1 MSIAATGVRRAVGP
15 TARTVSVTLG
25 NRTPSYYSRCRPLP
39 LAMTTR
45 SLSSE
50 SLPFDVRLLI
60 NDSVDT
66 ESPQARLL
74 EASLP
79 FVPEHGWT
87 LQAISQGARSLG
99 YTDVTH
105 GLLPRGPIELVEHFI
120 QSRTRMIAPTLAE
133 QQIDLSQMGMTARVR
148 TACIARLMMTA
159 PYVHKWPQ
167 AIALLSQPQNLPNTT
182 KDLGG
187 LVDEIWFLAGD
198 KSVDFNWYSKRL
210 LLSGVYTSS
219 ELYMTTDKS
228 KGFEQTFRF
237 LDRRLK
243 DVGTFGRSVSQVS
256 NVVGF
261 GVRSAMGVLQSKG
274 FKSPFSQ

>member
-1 MSIAATGVRRAVGP
+1 MQATALGYDHPLSLIR
-15 TARTVSVTLG
+15 VS
-25 NRTPSYYSRCRPLP
+25 
-39 LAMTTR
+39 
-45 SLSSE
+45 
-50 SLPFDVRLLI
+50 PFDVRLLI

-198 KSVDFNWYSKRL
+198 KSVDVRL
-210 LLSGVYTSS
+210 

-261 GVRSAMGVLQSKG
+261 GVRSAMGVLQSKASVG
-274 FKSPFSQ
+274 FFTQGGI